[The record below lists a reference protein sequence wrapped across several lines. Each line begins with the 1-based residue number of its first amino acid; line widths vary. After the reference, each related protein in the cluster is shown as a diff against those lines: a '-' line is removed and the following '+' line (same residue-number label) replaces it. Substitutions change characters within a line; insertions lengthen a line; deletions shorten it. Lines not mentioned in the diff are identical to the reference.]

1 MSSPNTPGEPRT
13 GQQLY
18 HGTPFSP
25 ATAVKLT
32 ALAIVT
38 IYAVQ
43 IVVGSLKA
51 PVLVASVAGDVVV
64 VALVL
69 GIARSRGWTLRDFGI
84 RATAPRFLVAAVLV
98 GISMWFVTLTLV
110 ELVQPPGDTE
120 EIENALKQT
129 ALVATLITLAIF
141 PAVAEEIVFRGIL
154 TRALTQRFQPI
165 GAIAISALVFA
176 VFHLNPPQIVST
188 VLLGLALGYLTL
200 RANSIV
206 PAVIVHFLNN
216 SIAIVLSRDE
226 MPDIRVWIGAHTPF
240 MLVASLVLVM
250 CGLALAATKGAA

>member
-1 MSSPNTPGEPRT
+1 MSSPSTPGEPRT

-18 HGTPFSP
+18 HVTPFTP

-38 IYAVQ
+38 IYVVQ
-43 IVVGSLKA
+43 IIVGSLKV
-51 PVLVASVAGDVVV
+51 PVLVASVAGDVAV
-64 VALVL
+64 VAVVL
-69 GIARSRGWTLRDFGI
+69 GIAKSRGWTLRDFGL

-110 ELVQPPGDTE
+110 NLVQPPGDTK
-120 EIENALKQT
+120 ALEKAVEQT
-129 ALVATLITLAIF
+129 SLVPTLIALAIL
-141 PAVAEEIVFRGIL
+141 PAVAEELVFRGIL

-176 VFHLNPPQIVST
+176 VYHLLPAQIVST
-188 VLLGLALGYLTL
+188 VVLGLALGYLTL

-226 MPDIRVWIGAHTPF
+226 VPDVRAWIDAHPPF

-250 CGLALAATKGAA
+250 CGLALAAAKGAA